1 MQFMKNNQDPKRAL
15 PLTDNAQAFA
25 ELHDEIM
32 AVADDQLVHISVD
45 IAHAHGIARVA
56 ADRLDKLMPELQKLP
71 GLDIHRIRRLR
82 LYAAACQHAHLL
94 ATAPEQPDPRLPR
107 LLEEATKLRDE
118 LLATAKMLVVY
129 GDVSPVYVAS
139 IHGGTGHV
147 ELASAIEQL
156 VILFD
161 EIWARVEDR
170 VPVTTEMLR
179 RAKALAFELHGLL
192 SAKKLRPQEK
202 NEAQL
207 VRQRAFTLLVKVYEE
222 CQSAV
227 EYLRRREGDAASYT
241 PSLFLRKKRRGPSE
255 VEPDEDEAS
264 SPIPIRSP
272 IPTTMTELAPT
283 G

>member
-1 MQFMKNNQDPKRAL
+1 MKTKQHPKRAL
-15 PLTDNAQAFA
+15 TITTNAQAFA

-32 AVADDQLVHISVD
+32 AVPDDQLMHISVD

-56 ADRLDKLMPELQKLP
+56 ADRIDKLMPELQKLP
-71 GLDIHRIRRLR
+71 ALDIQRIRKLR

-94 ATAPEQPDPRLPR
+94 ATAPEQADPRLPR

-129 GDVSPVYVAS
+129 GDVSPEHVAS

-156 VILFD
+156 VILFT
-161 EIWARVEDR
+161 EIWDRVEDR
-170 VPVTTEMLR
+170 VPVTTEMLHR
-179 RAKALAFELHGLL
+179 TKALAFELHGLL

-227 EYLRRREGDAASYT
+227 EYLRRREGDAALYT
-241 PSLFLRKKRRGPSE
+241 PSLFLKKKRRGPSE
-255 VEPDEDEAS
+255 VEPVEEEAS
-264 SPIPIRSP
+264 SPIPIP
-272 IPTTMTELAPT
+272 IRTPVTELAPT